1 MKEKLKKNKWWVVLG
16 VLLFLFII
24 TPTDETTET
33 QTEATTTEQATTEKA
48 TTEEV
53 TEATMEKEEKPEFR
67 MLSDDTIGA
76 SKHTLV
82 GVDSTEPSGKYRIV
96 CTSGHGSLTI
106 NDADLHFFANDDY
119 VGQEQSGL
127 VFEKEVT
134 IELNGSDKLLARN
147 FNSSDFKIEFYVVE

>member
-1 MKEKLKKNKWWVVLG
+1 MKEKPKKKKWWIVLV

-24 TPTDETTET
+24 TPTGESTDT
-33 QTEATTTEQATTEKA
+33 QTEATTTEQVTTEKA
-48 TTEEV
+48 TTE
-53 TEATMEKEEKPEFR
+53 ATTEKEEKAEFK
-67 MLSDDTIGA
+67 MSSNDTVGA
-76 SKHTLV
+76 VRHTLV
-82 GVDSTEPSGKYRIV
+82 GVEGTEPSGKYRIV

-106 NDADLHFFANDDY
+106 NDADLYFFANDDY

-134 IELNGSDKLLARN
+134 IELNGSDELMARN

>member
-1 MKEKLKKNKWWVVLG
+1 MKEKLKKNKWWIALG
-16 VLLFLFII
+16 VLIFLFILI
-24 TPTDETTET
+24 PTDETTDT
-33 QTEATTTEQATTEKA
+33 QTEAITTEQA

-53 TEATMEKEEKPEFR
+53 TEATTEKEEKPEFS
-67 MLSDDTIGA
+67 MSSNDTVGA
-76 SKHTLV
+76 VRHTLV

-106 NDADLHFFANDDY
+106 NDADLYFFANDDY
-119 VGQEQSGL
+119 LGQEQSGL

-147 FNSSDFKIEFYVVE
+147 FNSSDFEIEFYIVK

>member
-1 MKEKLKKNKWWVVLG
+1 MKEKLKKNKWWIVLG

-24 TPTDETTET
+24 TPTDENADT
-33 QTEATTTEQATTEKA
+33 QTEATTTEQVTTEKA
-48 TTEEV
+48 TTE
-53 TEATMEKEEKPEFR
+53 TTNEKEEKAEFR
-67 MLSDDTIGA
+67 MSSTDTVGA
-76 SKHTLV
+76 VRHTLV

-106 NDADLHFFANDDY
+106 NDADLYFFANDDY

-127 VFEKEVT
+127 VFEDEIT